1 MDSMTNEDNSQN
13 APAIGL
19 AANRRLG
26 FMCLQQLIDA
36 EMAPTTLLVPKGKS
50 ADMWTAKTVDLFER
64 SCGGLVIAGKSFR
77 EADGIS
83 RLGDQHLDYMISI
96 HFPYIVPQEVLDLP
110 RIGTLNLHPAF
121 LPYNRGWHTPS
132 WAIVDGTP
140 YGATL
145 HWMDA
150 GVDTGDIAMQ
160 RQVAVRPGDTADSLY
175 QRVLDAE
182 LDLFR
187 DAIPA
192 IATNELPRIPQV
204 EEGTEHRKSDLAPYQ
219 ALDLKQSQTVGET
232 LKQLRALTTNS
243 WGEAAC
249 FEEDGIVYRIRVE
262 MQAEPVKQAERKA
275 A

>member
-1 MDSMTNEDNSQN
+1 MTDKTKTHST
-13 APAIGL
+13 PAIGL

-26 FMCLQQLIDA
+26 FMCLQQLIAADL
-36 EMAPTTLLVPKGKS
+36 APTTLLVSKGKS

-64 SCGGLVIAGKSFR
+64 SCGGLVIQGKSFR
-77 EADGIS
+77 EPDGIS
-83 RLGDQHLDYMISI
+83 RLGEQNLDYMISV
-96 HFPYIVPQEVLDLP
+96 HFPYIVPQAILDLP
-110 RIGTLNLHPAF
+110 KIGTLNLHPAY

-182 LDLFR
+182 LELFR
-187 DAIPA
+187 DAIPFITA
-192 IATNELPRIPQV
+192 NELPRIPQV
-204 EEGTEHRKSDLAPYQ
+204 DEGTEHRKSDLAPYQ
-219 ALDLKQSQTVGET
+219 SLDLNRVQSVGET
-232 LKQLRALTTNS
+232 LKQLRALTTNA
-243 WGEAAC
+243 WDEAAC
-249 FEEDGIVYRIRVE
+249 FEENGVLYRIRVE
-262 MQAEPVKQAERKA
+262 TQAEPAAQPKRKA